1 MIGQQK
7 APKYLLRQLYSL
19 IPLLLVYRGTV
30 PTLMSTRYR
39 SRDVELNVR
48 VGASGSSNHLT
59 VHQHEFDWDDG
70 TRAES
75 DRGHEE
81 EETQRP
87 LLILCIHGAGYSGLT
102 FAPLADALLS
112 SSRDCGG
119 DDDGVCTTSSSSP
132 LRTSN
137 LVVVAPDMRGHGA
150 TTADDERDLSIET
163 LLLDV
168 EALYTKHLAHRFG
181 DVVLVGWSMGAAV
194 AIKLA
199 SMADSVLASRV
210 VGLVAID
217 VVEGTAM
224 EALKSMAAIL
234 AIRPKGF
241 DSVDEAVEW
250 AVSSGT
256 ARRRESAEISVP
268 GMLIEA
274 EASPKEGGA
283 ATSGGRS
290 QSPATTEKMTSMSSN
305 MATNMATNMT
315 TNMTTRNVGKMGPPP
330 PIPRYPPIVEGTKP
344 LEEKEARRMNDV
356 GGSRRDGRTAPS
368 AKPPYKYV
376 WRVALERTEPF
387 WMGWFQGLSQ
397 AFLDVSAPKLLLLAG
412 HDRLDKTLTIAQMQ
426 GKFQMAVVPRAGHA
440 IHEDQ
445 PKAVADKIW
454 GFLCRHL
461 AKPVG
466 F

>member
-1 MIGQQK
+1 MC
-7 APKYLLRQLYSL
+7 
-19 IPLLLVYRGTV
+19 
-30 PTLMSTRYR
+30 TRYR
-39 SRDVELNVR
+39 ARDVDLALRGGAPGVSNHCTVHLHEFSRD
-48 VGASGSSNHLT
+48 GAREEG
-59 VHQHEFDWDDG
+59 ERG
-70 TRAES
+70 RAREES
-75 DRGHEE
+75 
-81 EETQRP
+81 ETQRP
-87 LLILCIHGAGYSGLT
+87 LLVLCIHGAGYSGLT

-112 SSRDCGG
+112 SSRDG
-119 DDDGVCTTSSSSP
+119 DDSVCSTSSSPSSPSSPSSSLPSSP

-137 LVVVAPDMRGHGA
+137 VVVVAPDMRGHGA
-150 TTADDERDLSIET
+150 TTADDETDLSIET

-168 EALYTKHLAHRFG
+168 EALYVTHLAHRFG

-199 SMADSVLASRV
+199 SMAGSALASRV

-241 DSVDEAVEW
+241 YSVEDAVEW

-268 GMLIEA
+268 GMLVEA
-274 EASPKEGGA
+274 TAGPVVPVVGGSA
-283 ATSGGRS
+283 VGGSQSQSQS
-290 QSPATTEKMTSMSSN
+290 QSPPTTTAMASAMAKKTASKTSKLG
-305 MATNMATNMT
+305 A
-315 TNMTTRNVGKMGPPP
+315 MGPPP
-330 PIPRYPPIVEGTKP
+330 PIPRYPSIVEETKP
-344 LEEKEARRMNDV
+344 HEEKEKEAGRRSGVEEKRHD
-356 GGSRRDGRTAPS
+356 GSMKSPSS

-387 WMGWFQGLSQ
+387 WIGWFTGLSQ
-397 AFLDVSAPKLLLLAG
+397 AFLQVSAPKLLLLAG

-445 PKAVADKIW
+445 PRAVADKIW

-461 AKPVG
+461 AKPVV

>member
-1 MIGQQK
+1 M
-7 APKYLLRQLYSL
+7 
-19 IPLLLVYRGTV
+19 
-30 PTLMSTRYR
+30 
-39 SRDVELNVR
+39 
-48 VGASGSSNHLT
+48 
-59 VHQHEFDWDDG
+59 
-70 TRAES
+70 
-75 DRGHEE
+75 
-81 EETQRP
+81 
-87 LLILCIHGAGYSGLT
+87 
-102 FAPLADALLS
+102 ADALLS
-112 SSRDCGG
+112 EADGGGGG
-119 DDDGVCTTSSSSP
+119 DESVFATSAREISPSSISRSSP
-132 LRTSN
+132 LGTSK
-137 LVVVAPDMRGHGA
+137 LVVVAPDLRGHGA
-150 TTADDERDLSIET
+150 TKAEEETDLSIET
-163 LLLDV
+163 LLRDV
-168 EALYTKHLAHRFG
+168 ETLYATHLAHRFG

-199 SMADSVLASRV
+199 SLAGSVLASRV

-241 DSVDEAVEW
+241 DSVEQAVEW

-274 EASPKEGGA
+274 GPSDIVGEASTHGYG
-283 ATSGGRS
+283 S
-290 QSPATTEKMTSMSSN
+290 QPSATT
-305 MATNMATNMT
+305 ARA
-315 TNMTTRNVGKMGPPP
+315 GKMGPPP
-330 PIPRYPPIVEGTKP
+330 PIPRYPGIAEENGPS
-344 LEEKEARRMNDV
+344 EEKETDGKERKDVKEVKKFKDGGERR
-356 GGSRRDGRTAPS
+356 GDGPNPPG

-387 WMGWFQGLSQ
+387 WAGWFRGLSQ
-397 AFLDVSAPKLLLLAG
+397 AFLEVSAPKLLLLAG

-445 PKAVADKIW
+445 PRAVADKIW

-461 AKPVG
+461 AKRSV